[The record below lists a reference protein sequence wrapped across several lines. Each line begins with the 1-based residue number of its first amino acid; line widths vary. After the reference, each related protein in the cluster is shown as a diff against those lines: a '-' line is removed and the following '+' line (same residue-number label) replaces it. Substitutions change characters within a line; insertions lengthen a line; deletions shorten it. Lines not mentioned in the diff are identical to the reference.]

1 MFSAVS
7 DGWAIAV
14 ELMSAAWLPA
24 TTALLMALLL
34 VSMFRHGRL
43 RSRTSSPRSEIDSS
57 ERPLAAKDQD
67 LRALFDQSCAAVML
81 LDRASRVPLYANHA
95 ALAAFG
101 AHSSE
106 QLAGRVMGCPDAWSD
121 EPFSLP
127 DFERRLDQVRA
138 AGNQPFEWLASP
150 PGGVPTWLEVSLS
163 LVRYGDNAALMFTGL
178 NITPLKN
185 AERADRLRQKAM
197 ASMARDSALHVTLDH
212 LAAMV
217 EIAIPGA
224 RCAIMVHDDET
235 GMLRWDGGQSAPR
248 HFREGLDS
256 VPVEF
261 GAASCGT
268 AAYIQGRVV
277 SHDIRADQR
286 WERFRSYAENAGLRA
301 CWSEPMFGSDNAL
314 LGTFDVYHAAP
325 WTPGDDDIDRLT
337 GPLHLAGLTIERH
350 RGKIALNDMVMS
362 EQMVRRISTDLLT
375 VDPDET
381 DQALSRTCSE
391 LGEHFQAHRVF
402 LCQLDAAGK
411 YLHLTHEWA
420 DKTEQLLAQQAL
432 EQFPLSADRLQA
444 LFEHENKLVISGK
457 AERPSSF
464 DGISELLP
472 LDGDQSLL
480 LAAVTRQGHIAGF
493 LGAVRS
499 SPTTAW
505 TSRRIQ
511 TVQLM
516 ASLLSSAITRKDLV
530 NSLTF
535 QAVRDQL
542 TGLYN
547 RHKLEEVLSQE
558 VARCMRYSSVF
569 SVIIFDL
576 DHFKS
581 INDRFGHNSGD
592 AVLSSVARIV
602 EANVRETEIAGRWGG
617 EEFLMVLPETAL
629 DSAVQLAERLR
640 SNIEGHQFPIP
651 QQVTVSVGVAAFTSA
666 DTQKKIVQRADAAL
680 YAAKEAGRNRVM
692 SSL

>member
-1 MFSAVS
+1 MFVAVS
-7 DGWAIAV
+7 DGWTGLA
-14 ELMSAAWLPA
+14 ELMPAAWLSA
-24 TTALLMALLL
+24 TTALLMVLLSF
-34 VSMFRHGRL
+34 SMFRYGQL
-43 RSRTSSPRSEIDSS
+43 RSRASNLRFELDSI
-57 ERPLAAKDQD
+57 EQLPANNDLD
-67 LRALFDQSCAAVML
+67 LRGLFDQSCAAVML
-81 LDRASRVPLYANHA
+81 LDHASRAPIYANQA

-101 AHSSE
+101 VHSVE
-106 QLAGRVMGCPDAWSD
+106 QLAGQVMSNPDVWPD
-121 EPFSLP
+121 EPFSLV

-138 AGNQPFEWLASP
+138 SGNQPFEWLTLP
-150 PGGVPTWLEVSLS
+150 PGGVSTWLEVSLS
-163 LVRYGDNAALMFTGL
+163 RVRFGGSTALMFTGL
-178 NITPLKN
+178 NITPLKS
-185 AERADRLRQKAM
+185 AERADRLRQQAM

-224 RCAIMVHDDET
+224 RCAVMVHDDET
-235 GMLRWDGGQSAPR
+235 GMLRWDGGQSVPLS
-248 HFREGLDS
+248 FREKLDA

-286 WERFRSYAENAGLRA
+286 WERFRSCAEIAGLRA
-301 CWSEPMFGSDNAL
+301 CWSEPMFGSGNVL
-314 LGTFDVYHAAP
+314 LGTFDIYHTTP
-325 WTPGDDDIDRLT
+325 WTPGDDDVDRLT

-350 RGKIALNDMVMS
+350 RGKIALDNMVTS
-362 EQMVRRISTDLLT
+362 EQVVRRISTDLLT

-381 DQALSRTCSE
+381 DQAISRTCSE
-391 LGEHFQAHRVF
+391 LAQHFQAHHVF
-402 LCQLDAAGK
+402 LCQLDADGE
-411 YLHLTHEWA
+411 YLQLTHEWA
-420 DKTEQLLAQQAL
+420 EETEQLAVQQVVKH
-432 EQFPLSADRLQA
+432 FPLSANSLQA
-444 LFEHENKLVISGK
+444 LFENESKIVISGK
-457 AERPSSF
+457 AERSSYF

-472 LDGDQSLL
+472 RNENQSLL
-480 LAAVTRQGHIAGF
+480 LAAVSRQGNIAGF

-499 SPTTAW
+499 SPSEAW

-511 TVQLM
+511 TLQLM

-530 NSLTF
+530 NTLTF
-535 QAVRDQL
+535 QAIRDQL

-547 RHKLEEVLSQE
+547 RHKLEEILSQE
-558 VARCMRYSSVF
+558 VARCTRYSSVF

-576 DHFKS
+576 DHFKA

-602 EANVRETEIAGRWGG
+602 EGNVRETEIAGRWGG
-617 EEFLMVLPETAL
+617 EEFLMVLPETELESAL
-629 DSAVQLAERLR
+629 QLAERLR
-640 SNIEGHQFPIP
+640 SNIEAHQFPIP
-651 QQVTVSVGVAAFTSA
+651 QRVTVSVGVAAFTPD
-666 DTQKKIVQRADAAL
+666 DTPKKIVQRADAAL